1 MRYLDTVQPR
11 EAAAKI
17 TLGHA
22 SSYASMGES
31 SAHSAPIGRKV
42 NVGFGRVSGMK
53 MSFGSVLR
61 RTLFGGVIALVNP
74 AASHAYPVDCAILL
88 CLAGGWPASA
98 ECSHARAVFIRRIT
112 PWPIEAPLQ
121 IWRCPMGVAL
131 KENPAG
137 LLLARIQNVALVGRP
152 VVPQVTNSVFQVGE
166 GDVGKAIAAQII
178 DASAIGTADIDISDP
193 AFDFVRSL
201 RVYHMEFRQRRTR
214 DDCNRT
220 DSSRLGT
227 YGQQGGFA
235 WRRHNLRS
243 GYSSGSQPIRSLSWN
258 APPQSAVH
266 RVRRGGDCPNI
277 RFRAVGVY
285 WEDFE
290 GVPGYEEV
298 RY

>member
-1 MRYLDTVQPR
+1 
-11 EAAAKI
+11 
-17 TLGHA
+17 
-22 SSYASMGES
+22 
-31 SAHSAPIGRKV
+31 
-42 NVGFGRVSGMK
+42 

-61 RTLFGGVIALVNP
+61 RTLFGGVVALVNP
-74 AASHAYPVDCAILL
+74 VASSAYPVDCAILL

-112 PWPIEAPLQ
+112 PWPIEPPLQ
-121 IWRCPMGVAL
+121 IWRCPMGVAQNEDL
-131 KENPAG
+131 TRP
-137 LLLARIQNVALVGRP
+137 LLERVQKVALAKASAS
-152 VVPQVTNSVFQVGE
+152 PQVAKTVFRDGKPS
-166 GDVGKAIAAQII
+166 VGKAIAAQII
-178 DASAIGTADIDISDP
+178 DASATGTADIDISDP

-220 DSSRLGT
+220 DSSRLGV

-235 WRRHNLRS
+235 WRHHNLRS
-243 GYSSGSQPIRSLSWN
+243 GYSAGSQPIRSLSWN

-290 GVPGYEEV
+290 GAPGYEEV

>member
-1 MRYLDTVQPR
+1 VGYLDTVQPH

-17 TLGHA
+17 TLGQA
-22 SSYASMGES
+22 SSYASKRES
-31 SAHSAPIGRKV
+31 SAHNAPTGRKV
-42 NVGFGRVSGMK
+42 SDDYKRVFGMK
-53 MSFGSVLR
+53 MSLGSVLW
-61 RTLFGGVIALVNP
+61 RTLFGSVVALVSP
-74 AASHAYPVDCAILL
+74 AASSAYPVDCAILL

-112 PWPIEAPLQ
+112 PWPIEPPLQ

-131 KENPAG
+131 NETPTG
-137 LLLARIQNVALVGRP
+137 PLLARVQNVALAKTSASS
-152 VVPQVTNSVFQVGE
+152 QVTSTVFRSGKTS
-166 GDVGKAIAAQII
+166 VGKAIAAQII
-178 DASAIGTADIDISDP
+178 DASATGTADIDISDP

-220 DSSRLGT
+220 DNSRQGT
-227 YGQQGGFA
+227 YGQQGSFA

-243 GYSSGSQPIRSLSWN
+243 RYNAGSQPTRSLSWN
-258 APPQSAVH
+258 APPQSAIH
-266 RVRRGGDCPNI
+266 RVRRGGDCPNL

-290 GVPGYEEV
+290 GAPGYEEV